1 MKLNRFFFLILT
13 LLTILFIPY
22 SCKKLKDA
30 EAPLAIHD
38 EIVEKFFRVPQ
49 NSSDALKGLIAEIK
63 RQDDKSH
70 FAATIANK

>member
-1 MKLNRFFFLILT
+1 M
-13 LLTILFIPY
+13 
-22 SCKKLKDA
+22 KDA

-70 FAATIANK
+70 FAATIANVLHVILGQLHIQKLRIIL